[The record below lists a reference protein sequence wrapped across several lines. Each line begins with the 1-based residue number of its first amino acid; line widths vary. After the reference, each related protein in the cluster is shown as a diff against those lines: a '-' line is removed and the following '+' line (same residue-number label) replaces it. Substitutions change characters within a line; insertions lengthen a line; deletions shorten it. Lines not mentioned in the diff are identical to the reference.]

1 MCTAR
6 PPFRADTSFG
16 VLRRI
21 TDTEPRPIREI
32 NPDIPAW
39 LSVLVDKLLAKRP
52 SERFASAAEAAATL
66 EQCLAHVQQ
75 PGAVALPDVCR
86 VRPLRDRRFAWL
98 IGAAASL
105 LLIALIANNFGM
117 FTGPQPDPN
126 RVDSQRDA
134 QPFSNAD
141 DSPSTRNWNAIT
153 EDIQSLSNDASLLEE
168 KTNQLW
174 NRQLSP
180 FPNESD

>member
-1 MCTAR
+1 
-6 PPFRADTSFG
+6 
-16 VLRRI
+16 
-21 TDTEPRPIREI
+21 
-32 NPDIPAW
+32 
-39 LSVLVDKLLAKRP
+39 
-52 SERFASAAEAAATL
+52 
-66 EQCLAHVQQ
+66 
-75 PGAVALPDVCR
+75 
-86 VRPLRDRRFAWL
+86 LRDRRFAWL
-98 IGAAASL
+98 IGAATSL